1 MKSGG
6 DDEMSL
12 AENMK
17 MALSSVLAHKLRS
30 ILTMLGIIIGVASV
44 ILVVAIGQGG
54 EQLLKTS
61 ITGPSNTIEVYY
73 EPSEEELKSNP
84 NAYMNAAFTQDDV
97 NSLSSIPE
105 IKKVVASSTEFY
117 STRYLEESA
126 DTSVY
131 GVNQAYIEVND
142 LTIQSGRNLMEADFI
157 GGTRV
162 GVISDE
168 LKKEMF
174 DDKNPIGEVVWIK
187 GQPIEIIG
195 VLEKSTG
202 LFAFGAMEVY
212 IPWNTYRS
220 SFGKTDYNQITLQ
233 ATNADVM
240 KEAGDKATSLLN
252 TAHNTEE
259 SYKVFNMEEMA
270 AGIGQITTIM
280 TLIIGSIAGISLVVG
295 GIGVMNIMLV
305 SVTERTKEI
314 GIRKA
319 LGATKRQILTQF
331 LIESVTLTLI
341 GGIIGIILGAVSANI
356 VSIFAGWPPL
366 ISWQVVV
373 GGLVFSMLI
382 GIIFGMLPANKAAR
396 LNPIEALRYE

>member
-1 MKSGG
+1 
-6 DDEMSL
+6 MSL
-12 AENMK
+12 VENIK

-30 ILTMLGIIIGVASV
+30 VLTMLGIIIGVASV

-61 ITGPSNTIEVYY
+61 ITGPGNTIEVYY
-73 EPSEEELKSNP
+73 EPSEEELMSNP

-97 NSLSSIPE
+97 DALSNIPE
-105 IKKVVASSTEFY
+105 VKKVVASSTELF
-117 STRYLEESA
+117 STRYREETM

-131 GVNQAYIEVND
+131 GVNHAYIEVNQ
-142 LTIQSGRNLMEADFI
+142 LNIQSGRHLVEADFI

-168 LKKEMF
+168 LRKELF
-174 DDKNPIGEVVWIK
+174 ANDDPIGEVIWIK
-187 GQPIEIIG
+187 GQPIEIVG
-195 VLEKSTG
+195 VLEKPTG
-202 LFAFGAMEVY
+202 LFAFGAMEIY
-212 IPWNTYRS
+212 MPWNTFRS
-220 SFGKTDYNQITLQ
+220 SFGINEYNQMTLQ
-233 ATNADVM
+233 ATDSDVI
-240 KEAGDKATSLLN
+240 KEAGEKATRILN

-280 TLIIGSIAGISLVVG
+280 TLIIGSIAGISLIVG

-305 SVTERTKEI
+305 SVTERTREI

-341 GGIIGIILGAVSANI
+341 GGIIGIILGAVAANI
-356 VSIFAGWPPL
+356 VSVFAGWPPL

-373 GGLVFSMLI
+373 GGLIFSMLI
-382 GIIFGMLPANKAAR
+382 GVVFGMLPANKAAR
-396 LNPIEALRYE
+396 LSPIESLRYE

>member
-1 MKSGG
+1 
-6 DDEMSL
+6 MSL
-12 AENMK
+12 LENVK

-61 ITGPSNTIEVYY
+61 ITGPGNTIEVYY
-73 EPSEEELKSNP
+73 EPSEEELMSNP
-84 NAYMNAAFTQDDV
+84 NAYMNAAFTQEDV
-97 NSLSSIPE
+97 NSLSNIPE
-105 IKKVVASSTEFY
+105 VKKVVAASSEYF
-117 STRYLEESA
+117 STRYREETA
-126 DTSVY
+126 DTSVN
-131 GVNQAYIEVND
+131 GINQAYMEVNN
-142 LTIQSGRNLMEADFI
+142 LKVESGRNLVEADFI

-162 GVISDE
+162 GVISSE

-174 DDKNPIGEVVWIK
+174 DKIEPLGEVVWIN

-195 VLEKSTG
+195 VLEKPEG

-212 IPWNTYRS
+212 VPWNTFRN
-220 SFGKTDYNQITLQ
+220 SFGKNEYNSITLQ

-240 KEAGDKATSLLN
+240 KEVGEKATTLLN
-252 TAHNTEE
+252 TTHNTDN

-270 AGIGQITTIM
+270 EGIGQITTIM

-341 GGIIGIILGAVSANI
+341 GGIIGILLGAIAANV

-366 ISWQVVV
+366 ISWQVVL
-373 GGLVFSMLI
+373 GGLIFSMVI
-382 GIIFGMLPANKAAR
+382 GIVFGMLPANKAAR
-396 LNPIEALRYE
+396 LSPIESLRYE